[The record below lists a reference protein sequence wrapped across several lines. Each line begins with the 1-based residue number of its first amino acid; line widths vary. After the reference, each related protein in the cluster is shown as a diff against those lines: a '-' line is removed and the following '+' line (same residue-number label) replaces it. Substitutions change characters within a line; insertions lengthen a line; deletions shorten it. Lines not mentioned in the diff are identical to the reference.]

1 MSEELRQAPRQ
12 RQRGRNAHSRWRVRN
27 TQWRVVA
34 LSAPTHWP
42 YCEPPQPLPLP
53 LLSRVGIRRSTVVIS
68 AVIAFVLAGLYAAD
82 RVLTQAALGRLQV
95 TAAGSAALVE
105 SFLTQRADALAAL
118 RAVHADRQTFAHRG
132 ALLEYTTAL
141 GDFLPGISRL
151 WIADSSGLI
160 VDDVVIGRGERLP
173 PMDMDTIAVMGL
185 STLARQARLTSH
197 PLISRP
203 GQLFRDKPGV
213 IVMMPLCSGQRQT
226 CSGFVAE
233 LLPADGF
240 LVAAL
245 RAPHTGQSR
254 LAIIAGTDTVAFRD
268 GMGVRTNAETTVPF
282 RAPNGTE
289 WRLVLAQES
298 TVGSTRILLWTIGLA
313 ALVALAWGMMRD
325 RREASQAAERSRE
338 LERLSTEALR
348 ANRAKSEFLAN
359 VSHELRTPLNAIVGF
374 VDLLRDGVYGELG
387 PRQVAPVDRIAA
399 SAGHLRHLV
408 DQVLDIAKM
417 AAGRLEVHQESV
429 DLRPFVFDVATEVE
443 PLVSEKQLSISMT
456 IPATLPRVRTDP
468 AHLRQILL
476 NLIGNAV
483 KYTPGGSINVRARFL
498 DAVVPGDIGTP
509 TLAELR
515 TRSPDPAKPWIALQV
530 VDTGM
535 GIAPSDQARVFEE
548 FEQVN
553 AGPRG
558 DSMQRGTGLGLP
570 ISRRLARLLGGE
582 ITLQSE
588 LGKGAT
594 FTVWLPVNPADIRM
608 AVART
613 TTPTGSRIITP

>member
-1 MSEELRQAPRQ
+1 VPF
-12 RQRGRNAHSRWRVRN
+12 
-27 TQWRVVA
+27 
-34 LSAPTHWP
+34 
-42 YCEPPQPLPLP
+42 
-53 LLSRVGIRRSTVVIS
+53 LSRIGIRRSTVVIS
-68 AVIAFVLAGLYAAD
+68 AVIAFVLAGIYAAD
-82 RVLTQAALGRLQV
+82 RVLTQAARGRLQV
-95 TAAGSAALVE
+95 TAAGSAAMVE
-105 SFLTQRADALAAL
+105 SFLAQRADALAAL
-118 RAVHADRQTFAHRG
+118 RAVYADRQAAGHRA
-132 ALLEYTTAL
+132 ALSEYTIAL
-141 GDFLPGISRL
+141 GDFLPGIGRL
-151 WIADSSGLI
+151 WIADSSGRI
-160 VDDVVIGRGERLP
+160 VDDVAITGGERLP
-173 PMDMDTIAVMGL
+173 PIDMDTLPAMGL
-185 STLARQARLTSH
+185 SELAQRARVTAH

-203 GQLFRDKPGV
+203 GQLFGDRPGIV
-213 IVMMPLCSGQRQT
+213 VMMPLCGGEQRL
-226 CSGFVAE
+226 CSGFVAA
-233 LLPADGF
+233 LLSGDAF
-240 LVAAL
+240 LAAAL
-245 RAPHTGQSR
+245 RAPHTERSR
-254 LAIIAGTDTVAFRD
+254 LAILAGRDTVVFQD
-268 GMGVRTNAETTVPF
+268 ETGGGPLAQVTVPF
-282 RAPNGTE
+282 RAPDGTE
-289 WRLVLAQES
+289 WHLVLAQES
-298 TVGSTRILLWTIGLA
+298 TVGFTRALLWTVGLA
-313 ALVALAWGMMRD
+313 ALTALAWAMVRD
-325 RREASQAAERSRE
+325 RREALQAAERSRE

-429 DLRPFVFDVATEVE
+429 DLRPFVFDVATEIE

-456 IPATLPRVRTDP
+456 ISATLPRVRTDP

-483 KYTPGGSINVRARFL
+483 KYTPSGSIQVKARSLDGLVPGEASTPSGSDLRARAP
-498 DAVVPGDIGTP
+498 DAS
-509 TLAELR
+509 R
-515 TRSPDPAKPWIALQV
+515 PWIALQV
-530 VDTGM
+530 IDTGI
-535 GIAPSDQARVFEE
+535 GIAPADHARVFEE

-594 FTVWLPVNPADIRM
+594 FTVWLPVNPADIR
-608 AVART
+608 VPSPRP
-613 TTPTGSRIITP
+613 TTPTGARIITPDR

>member
-1 MSEELRQAPRQ
+1 MPF
-12 RQRGRNAHSRWRVRN
+12 
-27 TQWRVVA
+27 
-34 LSAPTHWP
+34 
-42 YCEPPQPLPLP
+42 
-53 LLSRVGIRRSTVVIS
+53 LSRIGIRRSTVVIGT
-68 AVIAFVLAGLYAAD
+68 VIAFVLAGLYAAD
-82 RVLTQAALGRLQV
+82 RVLTQAAAGRLRV
-95 TAAGSAALVE
+95 TTAGSAAMVE
-105 SFLTQRADALAAL
+105 SFLAQRADALAAL
-118 RAVHADRQTFAHRG
+118 RAVYADRQAAGHPA
-132 ALLEYTTAL
+132 ALSEYTIAL
-141 GDFLPGISRL
+141 GDFLPGIRRL
-151 WIADSSGLI
+151 WIADSTGRI
-160 VDDVVIGRGERLP
+160 VDDVAITGGDRLP
-173 PMDMDTIAVMGL
+173 AIDMDTLAVMGL
-185 STLARQARLTSH
+185 NELAREARRTAH
-197 PLISRP
+197 PLVSRP
-203 GQLFRDKPGV
+203 GQVFGDRPGIV
-213 IVMMPLCSGQRQT
+213 VMMPLCSGPRRL
-226 CSGFVAE
+226 CSGFVAA
-233 LLPADGF
+233 LLSADAF
-240 LVAAL
+240 LTAAL
-245 RAPHTGQSR
+245 RAPHTEQSR
-254 LAIIAGTDTVAFRD
+254 VAILAGNDTVAFRD
-268 GMGVRTNAETTVPF
+268 ETGGGPVAETTVAF
-282 RAPNGTE
+282 RAPDGGE
-289 WRLVLAQES
+289 WRLALAQES
-298 TVGSTRILLWTIGLA
+298 AVGSARVALWTIGLA
-313 ALVALAWGMMRD
+313 ALAALAWGMVRD

-443 PLVSEKQLSISMT
+443 PLVSERQLGISMT
-456 IPATLPRVRTDP
+456 ISSTLPRVRTDP

-483 KYTPGGSINVRARFL
+483 KYTPAGSIQVKARFL
-498 DAVVPGDIGTP
+498 DGIVPGETVTP
-509 TLAELR
+509 TGAELR
-515 TRSPDPAKPWIALQV
+515 ALCPDPSRPWVALQV
-530 VDTGM
+530 IDTGI
-535 GIAPSDQARVFEE
+535 GIAPADHARVFEE

-594 FTVWLPVNPADIRM
+594 FTVWIPVNPADIRVS
-608 AVART
+608 ASRP
-613 TTPTGSRIITP
+613 TTPTGTRVITPDR

>member
-1 MSEELRQAPRQ
+1 MPF
-12 RQRGRNAHSRWRVRN
+12 
-27 TQWRVVA
+27 
-34 LSAPTHWP
+34 
-42 YCEPPQPLPLP
+42 
-53 LLSRVGIRRSTVVIS
+53 LSRVGIRRSTVVIS

-82 RVLTQAALGRLQV
+82 RVLTQAAVGRLQV
-95 TAAGSAALVE
+95 SAAGSATLVE

-118 RAVHADRQTFAHRG
+118 RAVYADQQTLAHRG
-132 ALLEYTTAL
+132 ALQEYTTAL
-141 GDFLPGISRL
+141 GDFLPGIRRL
-151 WIADSSGLI
+151 WIADSSGRI
-160 VDDVVIGRGERLP
+160 VDDVALAGSDKLP
-173 PMDMDTIAVMGL
+173 PVDMDTLAAMGL
-185 STLARQARLTSH
+185 SNLAHQARLTSH
-197 PLISRP
+197 LLLSRP
-203 GQLFRDKPGV
+203 GRLFGDRPGV
-213 IVMMPLCSGQRQT
+213 VIMMPLCGGPQHA
-226 CSGFVAE
+226 CSGSVAA
-233 LLPADGF
+233 LLSADAI
-240 LVAAL
+240 LNAAL
-245 RAPHTGQSR
+245 RAPSTAQSR
-254 LAIIAGTDTVAFRD
+254 LAIVTGTDTIAFRD
-268 GMGVRTNAETTVPF
+268 EIGEGQGAETTVPF
-282 RAPNGTE
+282 RAPNGAE
-289 WRLVLAQES
+289 WRLVLAKKS

-313 ALVALAWGMMRD
+313 ALAALAWGMMRD
-325 RREASQAAERSRE
+325 RRDASQAAERSRE

-387 PRQVAPVDRIAA
+387 PRQVTPVDRIAA

-483 KYTPGGSINVRARFL
+483 KYTRSGSINVRARFL
-498 DAVVPGDIGTP
+498 DGVAPGNTHTP
-509 TLAELR
+509 AISELR
-515 TRSPDPAKPWIALQV
+515 ARSPDPAKPWIALQV
-530 VDTGM
+530 VDTGI
-535 GIAPSDQARVFEE
+535 GIAPSDHGRVFEE

-582 ITLQSE
+582 IALQSE

-594 FTVWLPVNPADIRM
+594 FTVWIPVNPADIRV
-608 AVART
+608 AVSR